1 MSQNFFTAAIGGYVL
16 RGDNPIFI
24 KDYAMAI
31 ALFKLQDDKYKFSA
45 VDTADGSVIHS
56 SANVC
61 TSCEG

>member
-31 ALFKLQDDKYKFSA
+31 ALFKLQDDKYKFRP
-45 VDTADGSVIHS
+45 VIH
-56 SANVC
+56 
-61 TSCEG
+61 TSDKICVACE

>member
-1 MSQNFFTAAIGGYVL
+1 MSQNIFIAAIGGYVL

-24 KDYAMAI
+24 KNYDMAI
-31 ALFKLQDDKYKFSA
+31 ALFKLQDDEYSFRP
-45 VDTADGSVIHS
+45 VIHS